1 MKKFYD
7 VIISGAGPSGSLLGY
22 FLANKNIKTLILEK
36 ENFPRYKVCA
46 GGIQWKVLQLLP
58 FNIEE
63 IIEKK
68 ISGIYFSRKLKDIFY
83 KKYHEPLIYTVN
95 RKKFD
100 NFIANQALNSGCQI
114 NFKEKV
120 MDFSVEKDQVKIIT
134 KKDIYFSKIL
144 VGADG
149 AGSIV
154 FKKLNKNKKIQKII
168 GYETEEP
175 LNEFSF
181 YQSFDNNLLLDFTG
195 IKKGYLW
202 IFPKN
207 EYLSIGNGG
216 PVNDALN
223 IKKYLLW
230 FLQNYSNIFKK
241 SHLFQSSIINELV
254 RKDKKI
260 SSFNETEFKN
270 KTKIQKKI
278 NAHFIP
284 VRSDNNFLSDYRVL
298 VIGDAAGFGDGFTG
312 EGLYNAFISSII
324 SFESIINALTN
335 KNYSFY
341 DYFEKINNEIIKN
354 IKLSILVSKIFFSS
368 PTFYYKLIKNND
380 RLFNSCARILR
391 GEKTYSDVVNK
402 LKLIKI

>member
-95 RKKFD
+95 RAKFD
-100 NFIANQALNSGCQI
+100 NFIVNQALNSGCQI

-120 MDFSVEKDQVKIIT
+120 IDFSVEKDQVKIIT
-134 KKDIYFSKIL
+134 KENVYFSKIL

-149 AGSIV
+149 AGSII

-175 LNEFSF
+175 LNKFSF
-181 YQSFDNNLLLDFTG
+181 YQSFDDNLLLDFTG

-207 EYLSIGNGG
+207 DYLSIGDGG
-216 PVNDALN
+216 PVNDVLN

-230 FLQNYSNIFKK
+230 FLQNYSNKLK
-241 SHLFQSSIINELV
+241 NSNLFQSSVINESV
-254 RKDKKI
+254 KKGKK
-260 SSFNETEFKN
+260 SPSFNEAEFGN
-270 KTKIQKKI
+270 ESEMQKKI
-278 NAHFIP
+278 YAHFIP
-284 VRSDNNFLSDYRVL
+284 VRNDNSFLSDYRVL
-298 VIGDAAGFGDGFTG
+298 VTGDAAGFGDGFTG
-312 EGLYNAFISSII
+312 EGLYNAFLSSNIA
-324 SFESIINALTN
+324 FESIVNALAN
-335 KNYSFY
+335 RNFSFY
-341 DYFEKINNEIIKN
+341 DYFEKINNKIFEN
-354 IKLSILVSKIFFSS
+354 IKLSLLISKIFFSS